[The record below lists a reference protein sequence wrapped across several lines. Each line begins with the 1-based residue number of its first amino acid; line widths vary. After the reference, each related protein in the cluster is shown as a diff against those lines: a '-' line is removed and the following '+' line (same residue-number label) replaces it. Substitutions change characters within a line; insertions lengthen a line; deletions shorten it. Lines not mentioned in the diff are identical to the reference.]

1 MTRRSYSSRLSGLS
15 SVRGCAGAGPRI
27 GSSRSKD
34 DSMTPSPRVRCGIC
48 GLSSCTPVNA
58 RPRRLRGLRPLIGE
72 ARQEQLEP
80 AVLLFGGEPPAALER
95 NETVQGGPEGLG
107 QQP

>member
-1 MTRRSYSSRLSGLS
+1 MVGNVPDDAARAFLALSELS
-15 SVRGCAGAGPRI
+15 SVRGCAVAGPA
-27 GSSRSKD
+27 G
-34 DSMTPSPRVRCGIC
+34 
-48 GLSSCTPVNA
+48 
-58 RPRRLRGLRPLIGE
+58 LRGLRPLIGE
-72 ARQEQLEP
+72 ACQEQLEP